1 MAKEGADG
9 VALITVW
16 TKQHRSVWDTLEREG
31 RYTARREFIEKDLQ
45 EHAGL
50 VLEVYDWLVAH
61 GPDSANR
68 PPDAEYPVWV
78 SFARETTMLPSE
90 GTVILELEVEE
101 RLITPV
107 HIGKWGCI
115 LNYSYIPADA
125 EDARRHERLLADYGI
140 SDAKAYMSRFYP
152 AIKRDR
158 RQLGPIVRPG
168 HPDGQRFKIREYMG
182 DTKRMG
188 QTSELLTNKYN
199 KPRKTAV
206 SGVCKL
212 F

>member
-152 AIKRDR
+152 AIKREIVGSWDR
-158 RQLGPIVRPG
+158 LFDQAI
-168 HPDGQRFKIREYMG
+168 
-182 DTKRMG
+182 RMG
-188 QTSELLTNKYN
+188 SDSKYGN
-199 KPRKTAV
+199 IWEIRKEWV
-206 SGVCKL
+206 KQVNC
-212 F
+212 